1 MTDSSCLGPAPD
13 MDHPP
18 DPSALDPDDQALQHL
33 INRAVP
39 QSELASL
46 IETIFSNKKVA
57 DVVDYFQGADAQTFI
72 DVIDEVWRRT
82 LLPLRHQLTYSN
94 ILRSAG

>member
-33 INRAVP
+33 INRTVP

-82 LLPLRHQLTYSN
+82 LLPLRHRLTYSN

>member
-1 MTDSSCLGPAPD
+1 

-18 DPSALDPDDQALQHL
+18 DPSVLDPDDQALQHL
-33 INRAVP
+33 INRTVP

-57 DVVDYFQGADAQTFI
+57 DVVDYLQGADAQTFI

-82 LLPLRHQLTYSN
+82 LLPLRHRLTYSN

>member
-1 MTDSSCLGPAPD
+1 

-33 INRAVP
+33 INRTVP

-57 DVVDYFQGADAQTFI
+57 DVVDHFQGADAQTFI
-72 DVIDEVWRRT
+72 DVIDEVWRDT
-82 LLPLRHQLTYSN
+82 LLLLRHRLTCPDL
-94 ILRSAG
+94 LRFAG